1 MSRRGELNEKELN
14 IIKKKVNDEEAFEKF
29 FRDCYLRNLRPATI
43 EYYKNEFQAFRR
55 RIDKELVE
63 CNHKDI
69 EDFILMSKQSIK
81 ITTINTRLRALR
93 SFYNFLFKN
102 KLIDKNPMKNIKLL
116 RDRQKNIETLD
127 NKEIE
132 LLIKTIRQQQ
142 TFVSFR
148 DEVMLLVFLD
158 TGIRLSELVGIE
170 VEDVTG
176 NKIIV
181 RKTKNLFERTVYL
194 SEVTQEQL
202 RRYIQIRGHI
212 KGTKRLFISQDN
224 FELQPHSIQKR
235 FTKYGN
241 EANINKRVS
250 PHTFR
255 HTMAKRMI
263 LAGVDAFSLMHLLGH
278 SDITVTKRYVNMWGE
293 DLESKHKMH
302 GALKGLNL

>member
-29 FRDCYLRNLRPATI
+29 FRDCYLRNLRPATV

-55 RIDKELVE
+55 RTDKELVE

-102 KLIDKNPMKNIKLL
+102 KLIDKNPMQNIKLL

-181 RKTKNLFERTVYL
+181 KKTKNLFERTVYL

-212 KGTKRLFISQDN
+212 EGTKRLFISQDN
-224 FELQPHSIQKR
+224 LELHSHSIQKR

>member
-14 IIKKKVNDEEAFEKF
+14 IINKKVNDEEAFEKF

-127 NKEIE
+127 NREIE

-181 RKTKNLFERTVYL
+181 KKTKNLFERTVYL

-212 KGTKRLFISQDN
+212 EGTKRLFISQDN
-224 FELQPHSIQKR
+224 LELHSHSIQKR